1 MNLKKLMQFNNPP
14 GKIKNN
20 MTTPHLK
27 KSIGRSSSRLALLLI
42 ALVFAC
48 FGIRQSAQ
56 AGYIVTL
63 QQVGPN
69 VVATG
74 SGAINLTGL
83 TFSFSGSI
91 NPLIHPGSGSFIGH
105 GASIYTGPASS
116 SADAYFVPQSGP
128 TSFGSG
134 GLTLAS
140 SGSGDMVGIFEGF
153 IYGDPQGQLSVPRGY
168 VSGTFLSNSATYSDT
183 TVASLAVTPGT
194 YVWTWGNGA
203 NQNFTLQI
211 PVPPPPP
218 VTGPPVAI
226 TNPATLIAS
235 FAAKLN
241 GSVNPHGL
249 TTSVYF
255 QYGTTNGYGLT
266 TAPQSHTGN
275 TSQDVSA
282 HISGLTA
289 STTYHF
295 RIVTSN
301 GAGTRYGSD
310 ETFTTRPP
318 IGFPIVTTKPA
329 TNVATFA
336 ATLNGVLDPHGL
348 TTNVRFQYGT
358 TTNYGHHTAMQSQT
372 GNTFRNIA
380 ANIGGLASNTT
391 YHFRIVATNSVGT
404 RYGNDRTFTTQ

>member
-27 KSIGRSSSRLALLLI
+27 KSIGSSSSRLALLLI

-63 QQVGPN
+63 QQVGPD

-83 TFSFSGSI
+83 TFSLHGGFTPEILPGAALQFGGGIITGS
-91 NPLIHPGSGSFIGH
+91 
-105 GASIYTGPASS
+105 TSS
-116 SADAYFVPQSGP
+116 SVDLYFAATWTDEFRERWRNVCQQWQRRHGRDIPD
-128 TSFGSG
+128 TSYIRARSHCSE
-134 GLTLAS
+134 GLC
-140 SGSGDMVGIFEGF
+140 FR
-153 IYGDPQGQLSVPRGY
+153 Y
-168 VSGTFLSNSATYSDT
+168 FLSNSAIYSGKT
-183 TVASLAVTPGT
+183 IATLGVTPGT
-194 YVWTWGNGA
+194 YVWTWGTGA

-226 TNPATLIAS
+226 TNPASLIAS
-235 FAAKLN
+235 FSAKLN

-255 QYGTTNGYGLT
+255 QYGTTNSYGLT

-275 TSQDVSA
+275 TSLNVSA
-282 HISGLTA
+282 NISGLTA

-295 RIVTSN
+295 RIVTTNS
-301 GAGTRYGSD
+301 AGTRYGSD
-310 ETFTTRPP
+310 TTLTTLPLT
-318 IGFPIVTTKPA
+318 GFPIVTTKPA
-329 TNVATFA
+329 TDVANLA
-336 ATLNGVLDPHGL
+336 ATLNGLLDPHGL
-348 TTNVRFQYGT
+348 TTSVYFQYRT
-358 TTNYGHHTAMQSQT
+358 TTNYGRTTAVQSHT

-380 ANIGGLASNTT
+380 ANIGGLAGNTT